1 MYWCCF
7 GIKSIYPINR
17 PDITLIEEKAQNSA
31 APIKWYHVGKG
42 IKSDFLGRLPYYL
55 DDFLDGIRGPNT
67 IQKTIATT
75 LFLYFSVILPA
86 VALGVLNSKNTKGKI
101 SVEQGINWVYGTYL
115 EVARYGCKISVF
127 MTVHSVLKIPWI

>member
-1 MYWCCF
+1 MINEYAVFDIIHEHFRSIYAIVKEHKNYNIGSCI
-7 GIKSIYPINR
+7 GVKSIYPINR

-86 VALGVLNSKNTKGKI
+86 VALGVLNSKNTHGKI
-101 SVEQGINWVYGTYL
+101 SVEQGMN
-115 EVARYGCKISVF
+115 
-127 MTVHSVLKIPWI
+127 